1 MKIKKIMSLIYKRE
15 DIDIYSKTTIF
26 GLKIVTKPFRLK
38 ANLLQK
44 RLDNLSNKNKE
55 IEKETKDGFYN
66 LYLKNKDKIDYNKLI
81 GNIPYV
87 SIIVPVYNT
96 GKELLIRCLDSLIN
110 QTLKNIEIIIVNDCS
125 PLEEDDI
132 VCRDYANKDK
142 RIKYIYNK
150 ENMGSGGAR
159 LEGLKYV
166 TGYSTAFVDSDDY
179 LKLEAYNIA
188 LFSMFFY
195 DVDIVSFGYYKVQ
208 SKIDEIYIGN
218 FNVYKD
224 VIKYFLNNYLHVYL
238 WNKLYKTSIILN
250 SDKKLIPKDLIS
262 EDRVFNFIFF
272 NNAKSLSLIPISL
285 YYYNRCLEKSQSFI
299 VNEKYI
305 KESFYSYDIII
316 KIIKNHKLESELSI
330 AYIKTIYNIFSRIFY
345 EYKNIDNNKY
355 YDLRDYL
362 RSIILSQIELY
373 PDILDITLMYD
384 YLIYNYFSNDF
395 HMFFNDVYNTFNKVK
410 INNFVNSKKDKNY
423 VLVTELNDVHGEV
436 IPGIVKYF
444 LDLSYKVDILVTFKQ
459 LASGVLNIFKNNEN
473 VRIFCF
479 YRESLINI
487 IKNENLSS
495 YKCIFITSYYLYYVS
510 SNWPSVK
517 DYIKNI
523 DKKNKNM
530 IIMEHH
536 LDLVNE
542 KGIKNNKIVVMHN
555 LQPNKFPIYINPHY
569 FGDVK
574 ITSKNDNITK
584 FIIVGWIES
593 HRKNFD
599 LLFNGFNKL
608 LQNGFT
614 NFKLII
620 VGKGNITSDIGLLYQ
635 YIDVKG
641 RLNYPDMYKEIEEAD
656 FFIPLLD
663 NENPEHYRY
672 LKYGVSGSFQLIYGF
687 RKPCILNSK
696 FAETYGINNDNSI
709 LYDKNEDFIESL
721 KKAINIKN
729 DEYLDMQ
736 HNLGLYADDLYR
748 KSLENLKYIIENNN

>member
-1 MKIKKIMSLIYKRE
+1 MMIIKKIMSFIYKRE
-15 DIDIYSKTTIF
+15 DVDIYSKTTIF
-26 GLKIVTKPFRLK
+26 GLKIVTKPYRLK

-44 RLDNLSNKNKE
+44 RLDNLCNKNKE

-66 LYLKNKDKIDYNKLI
+66 LYLKNKDKVDYNKLI

-132 VCRDYANKDK
+132 VCKDYANKDK

-179 LKLEAYNIA
+179 LKLEAYDIA

-195 DVDIVSFGYYKVQ
+195 DVDIVSFGFYKIQ
-208 SKIDEIYIGN
+208 SKINEVYLGN
-218 FNVYKD
+218 FSVYNNVL
-224 VIKYFLNNYLHVYL
+224 KYFINDYVHVFL
-238 WNKLYKTSIILN
+238 WNKLYKSSLILN
-250 SDKKLIPKDLIS
+250 SDKKLMPDNLIG
-262 EDRVFNFIFF
+262 EDRVFNFYVFSK
-272 NNAKSLSLIPISL
+272 AESLSLIPISL
-285 YYYNRCLEKSQSFI
+285 YYYDRNTKNSQTLITEK
-299 VNEKYI
+299 KYI
-305 KESFYSYDIII
+305 TETLYAYDIII
-316 KIIKNHKLESELSI
+316 KENYHIVSD
-330 AYIKTIYNIFSRIFY
+330 IYVHYSKAIYVAFYRIFY

-355 YDLRDYL
+355 YKLKDYL
-362 RSIILSQIELY
+362 KSIIISQLYLY
-373 PDILDITLMYD
+373 PEILDITLMYD

-395 HMFFNDVYNTFNKVK
+395 HMFFNDVYNTVNKVK

-459 LASGVLNIFKNNEN
+459 LASGVLNAFKNNEN
-473 VRIFCF
+473 VKIFC
-479 YRESLINI
+479 YDRENLINI
-487 IKNENLSS
+487 IKNENLSE

-542 KGIKNNKIVVMHN
+542 KYIRNNQIAVMHN

-574 ITSKNDNITK
+574 ITSKSDNIIK

-620 VGKGNITSDIGLLYQ
+620 VGKGNITSDIGLLYK

-656 FFIPLLD
+656 FFLPLLD
-663 NENPEHYRY
+663 NENPDHDRY

-687 RKPCILNSK
+687 RKPCILNRK

-709 LYDKNEDFIESL
+709 LYDNNEDFIESL
-721 KKAINIKN
+721 KKAINMNN
-729 DEYLDMQ
+729 DEYFKLQ
-736 HNLGLYADDLYR
+736 NNLKIYADNLYN
-748 KSLENLKYIIENNN
+748 KSLENLKYILKK

>member
-1 MKIKKIMSLIYKRE
+1 MIIKKIMSFIYKRE
-15 DIDIYSKTTIF
+15 DVDIYSKTTIF
-26 GLKIVTKPFRLK
+26 GLKIVTKPYRLK

-44 RLDNLSNKNKE
+44 RLDNLCNKNKE

-66 LYLKNKDKIDYNKLI
+66 LYLKNKDKVDYNKLI

-132 VCRDYANKDK
+132 VCKDYANKDK

-179 LKLEAYNIA
+179 LKLEAYDIA

-195 DVDIVSFGYYKVQ
+195 DVDIVSFGFYKIQ
-208 SKIDEIYIGN
+208 SKINEVYLGN
-218 FNVYKD
+218 FSVYNNVL
-224 VIKYFLNNYLHVYL
+224 KYFINDYVHVFL
-238 WNKLYKTSIILN
+238 WNKLYKSSLILN
-250 SDKKLIPKDLIS
+250 SDKKLMPDNLIG
-262 EDRVFNFIFF
+262 EDRVFNFYVFSK
-272 NNAKSLSLIPISL
+272 AESLSLIPISL
-285 YYYNRCLEKSQSFI
+285 YYYDRNTKNSQTLITEK
-299 VNEKYI
+299 KYI
-305 KESFYSYDIII
+305 TETLYAYDIII
-316 KIIKNHKLESELSI
+316 KENYHIVSD
-330 AYIKTIYNIFSRIFY
+330 IYVHYSKAIYVAFYRIFY

-355 YDLRDYL
+355 YKLKDYL
-362 RSIILSQIELY
+362 KSIIISQLYLY
-373 PDILDITLMYD
+373 PEILDITLMYD

-395 HMFFNDVYNTFNKVK
+395 HMFFNDVYNTVNKVK

-459 LASGVLNIFKNNEN
+459 LASGVLNAFKNNEN
-473 VRIFCF
+473 VKIFC
-479 YRESLINI
+479 YDRENLINI
-487 IKNENLSS
+487 IKNENLSE

-542 KGIKNNKIVVMHN
+542 KYIRNNQIAVMHN

-574 ITSKNDNITK
+574 ITSKSDNIIK

-620 VGKGNITSDIGLLYQ
+620 VGKGNITSDIGLLYK

-656 FFIPLLD
+656 FFLPLLD
-663 NENPEHYRY
+663 NENPDHDRY

-687 RKPCILNSK
+687 RKPCILNRK

-709 LYDKNEDFIESL
+709 LYDNNEDFIESL
-721 KKAINIKN
+721 KKAINMNN
-729 DEYLDMQ
+729 DEYFKLQ
-736 HNLGLYADDLYR
+736 NNLKIYADNLYN
-748 KSLENLKYIIENNN
+748 KSLENLKYILKK

>member
-1 MKIKKIMSLIYKRE
+1 MIIKKIMSFIYKRE
-15 DIDIYSKTTIF
+15 DVDIYSKTTIF
-26 GLKIVTKPFRLK
+26 GLKIVTKPYRLK

-44 RLDNLSNKNKE
+44 RLDNLWNKNKE

-132 VCRDYANKDK
+132 VCKDYANKDK

-179 LKLEAYNIA
+179 LKLEAYDIA

-195 DVDIVSFGYYKVQ
+195 DVDIVSFGFYKIQ
-208 SKIDEIYIGN
+208 SKINEVYLGN
-218 FNVYKD
+218 FSVYNNVL
-224 VIKYFLNNYLHVYL
+224 KYFINDYVHVFL
-238 WNKLYKTSIILN
+238 WNKLYKSSLILN
-250 SDKKLIPKDLIS
+250 SDKKLMPDNLIG
-262 EDRVFNFIFF
+262 EDRVFNFYVFSK
-272 NNAKSLSLIPISL
+272 AESLSLIPISL
-285 YYYNRCLEKSQSFI
+285 YYYDRNTKNSQTLITEK
-299 VNEKYI
+299 KYI
-305 KESFYSYDIII
+305 TETLYAYDIII
-316 KIIKNHKLESELSI
+316 KENYHIVSD
-330 AYIKTIYNIFSRIFY
+330 IYVHYSKAIYVAFYRIFY

-355 YDLRDYL
+355 YKLKDYL
-362 RSIILSQIELY
+362 KSIIISQLYLY
-373 PDILDITLMYD
+373 PEILDITLMYD

-459 LASGVLNIFKNNEN
+459 LASGVLNAFKNNEN
-473 VRIFCF
+473 VKIFC
-479 YRESLINI
+479 YDRENLINI
-487 IKNENLSS
+487 IKNENLSE

-542 KGIKNNKIVVMHN
+542 KYIRNNQIAVMHN

-574 ITSKNDNITK
+574 ITSKSDNIIK

-620 VGKGNITSDIGLLYQ
+620 VGKGNITSDIGLLYK

-656 FFIPLLD
+656 FFLPLLD
-663 NENPEHYRY
+663 NENPDHDRY

-687 RKPCILNSK
+687 RKPCILNRK

-709 LYDKNEDFIESL
+709 LYDNNEDFIESL
-721 KKAINIKN
+721 KKAINMNN
-729 DEYLDMQ
+729 DEYFKLQ
-736 HNLGLYADDLYR
+736 NNLKIYADNLYN
-748 KSLENLKYIIENNN
+748 KSLENLKYIIENNK